1 MQRKSLLLLVCL
13 ALAGCVTGPSLQSQM
28 AAYIGADQQSLVRT
42 LGVPDKHITVN
53 NVQYLAYV
61 TTTDFGP
68 QGYYGGYYYSSY
80 PAIYSCETTFSVK
93 DDRVFSVK
101 LRGDACD

>member
-13 ALAGCVTGPSLQSQM
+13 ALAGCVMGPSLRSQM
-28 AAYIGADQQSLVRT
+28 AAYIGANPQSLVRT

-68 QGYYGGYYYSSY
+68 QGYYGGFYYDSY
-80 PAIYSCETTFSVK
+80 PAIYSCETTFAVK
-93 DDRVFSVK
+93 DDRVFSIN